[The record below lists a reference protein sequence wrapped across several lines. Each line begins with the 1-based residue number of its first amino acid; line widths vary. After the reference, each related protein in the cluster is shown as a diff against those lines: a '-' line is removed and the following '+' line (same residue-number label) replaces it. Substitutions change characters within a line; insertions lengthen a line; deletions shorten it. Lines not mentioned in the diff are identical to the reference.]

1 MKSPLVLRT
10 LRADEVRVYLDI
22 VNTSILGLAADHYP
36 PEVIAQWVL
45 AITDETIRDLTLNT
59 DREIR
64 FIAELDGIPVGMG
77 ALVLERS
84 ELRACYVAPHAA
96 RRGCGSA
103 IVREIERVA
112 RENGLTRL
120 ELAASLNAEPFY
132 AAHGYKVR
140 ERSEV
145 VLRNGHRV
153 AIHQRSRAF
162 GERFLKWR
170 RREELKEHC
179 KT

>member
-1 MKSPLVLRT
+1 VPLVIRT
-10 LRADEVRVYLDI
+10 LRADELRIYLDI
-22 VNTSILGLAADHYP
+22 VNTAILGLAVDHHP
-36 PEVIAQWVL
+36 REVIAQWVVP
-45 AITDETIRDLTLNT
+45 ITDETIHDLTLNT

-64 FIAELDGIPVGMG
+64 FIAELDGIPVGIG

-84 ELRACYVAPHAA
+84 ELRACYVAPRAA

-112 RENGLTRL
+112 QENGLTRL
-120 ELAASLNAEPFY
+120 NLAASLNAEPFY

-145 VLRNGHRV
+145 VLRNGHRMPAV
-153 AIHQRSRAF
+153 WMEKS
-162 GERFLKWR
+162 L
-170 RREELKEHC
+170 
-179 KT
+179 